1 MMPGRRIVDRALAG
15 ALAAWL
21 LGAAAPKPSAQDL
34 PRLTGIVVSDER
46 SAAIFEDGSG
56 AITILG
62 EGETLQSM
70 TVQSIGPQ
78 GVRLVGPSRT
88 LMLRPTA
95 SGTPAGPV
103 DTGGVTFGLVVN
115 EQGPPDD

>member
-1 MMPGRRIVDRALAG
+1 MTLGRRILDRALVG
-15 ALAAWL
+15 ALAALL
-21 LGAAAPKPSAQDL
+21 LGAAAPKQAAPDL
-34 PRLTGIVVSDER
+34 PRLTGIVVSDKR
-46 SAAIFEDGSG
+46 STAIFEDGSG
-56 AITILG
+56 AITTLG

-95 SGTPAGPV
+95 SGAPAVTV

-115 EQGPPDD
+115 AQGPPDD